1 MEYQKQELSP
11 FAKVRYEA
19 LKAAYPHLPEEEIK
33 QIAGDAAEAAKQQLA
48 EMTESGADY
57 WATREQILHDLS
69 EA

>member
-11 FAKVRYEA
+11 FAKVKYES

-33 QIAGDAAEAAKQQLA
+33 EIARDAGEAAKRQLA
-48 EMTESGADY
+48 EMTEQGADY

-69 EA
+69 QA